1 MLDIN
6 NWFFVQLANFVLLL
20 IILNAILFKP
30 MLRLFKERDDNTK
43 GALAR
48 ASALNEEKDKVL
60 EEIDDKLAEARA
72 KARMA
77 FEELSGEG
85 TDAQRSALE
94 TAQNEE
100 VEINRQAKA
109 DLEEATEKSRASL
122 KSDIETFAKQIVEK
136 LVGA

>member
-48 ASALNEEKDKVL
+48 AGALNEEKDKVL
-60 EEIDDKLAEARA
+60 AEIDDKLAEARA

-77 FEELSGEG
+77 FEELRGEG

-94 TAQNEE
+94 TAQNEA